1 MSINLRKLLV
11 FERHNI
17 ISILDFYRIFEI
29 LNQITVGWGAV
40 KSKLG
45 LNKSMMLLKWKKKFE
60 IFKEKSQPEHTQTNR
75 R

>member
-17 ISILDFYRIFEI
+17 ISKLDFYRIFEI
-29 LNQITVGWGAV
+29 LNQITVGWRAV

-45 LNKSMMLLKWKKKFE
+45 LNKSMMLLK
-60 IFKEKSQPEHTQTNR
+60 
-75 R
+75 